1 LLKIWLGGHDLVRK
15 QNPVSKRS
23 WTALSPRQK
32 LFRERSLE
40 VLRKSRKS
48 SQSLSKIAKDF
59 GISAKTVIHNTD
71 AFRKINRKWVP
82 KKYDKIS
89 RVMKISENG
98 KELSVEINDSR
109 RASIIGKYHNSV
121 RKFLESG
128 DEKVLSKFKNKRIK
142 DTNHIFHLFETDPN
156 KIIEINSRI
165 EEPEF
170 YEVYA
175 N

>member
-1 LLKIWLGGHDLVRK
+1 MVRK
-15 QNPVSKRS
+15 QKSRPVSKRS
-23 WTALSPRQK
+23 WNALNPRQK
-32 LFRERSLE
+32 LLRERSLQ
-40 VLRKSRKS
+40 VLSKSRKS
-48 SQSLSKIAKDF
+48 SQSLSRIAKDY
-59 GISAKTVIHNTD
+59 GISAKTVIHNTN

-98 KELSVEINDSR
+98 RELSVEINDSR
-109 RASIIGKYHNSV
+109 RASLIGKYHNSV

-128 DEKVLSKFKNKRIK
+128 DEKVLSKFKNKRIRDID
-142 DTNHIFHLFETDPN
+142 DTFHLFETNPN
-156 KIIEINSRI
+156 KIIEINERI